1 MKKYFIL
8 LLVSFLG
15 LYVSGQSISSY
26 VIGSAGESVE
36 AGGISVSWTLGE
48 LAIETLEDNGN
59 TLILTQGFQ
68 QGYFETNNAPTA
80 ISLSANTIT
89 EDQPIGSVIGSFSS
103 TDPDNGDTFSYSL
116 LSGDGTNDADNS
128 DFTIESNELK
138 TASLLD
144 YEIQDVYHIYVRT
157 TDAGGLYYE
166 ESFVINV
173 TDVVET
179 GVIEILQSKFKI
191 FPNPAS
197 EFVQVELESGE
208 IKEAVIELYDLDGKL
223 VYNSIFNIA
232 EIRTQIDITNLSSSQ
247 YILKISDPEGKEL
260 QTFKLIKR

>member
-1 MKKYFIL
+1 MKKYYIL

-68 QGYFETNNAPTA
+68 QGYLETNNAPTA
-80 ISLSANTIT
+80 ISLSVNTIS
-89 EDQPIGSVIGSFSS
+89 EDKPIGSVIGLFSS
-103 TDPDNGDTFSYSL
+103 TDPDNGDTFNYSL
-116 LSGDGTNDADNS
+116 VSGDGTNDADNS
-128 DFTIESNELK
+128 DFSIESNELK
-138 TASLLD
+138 TTSLLD
-144 YEIQDVYHIYVRT
+144 YDIQNVYNIYVRT

-166 ESFVINV
+166 KSFDINV
-173 TDVVET
+173 TDVVGT
-179 GVIEILQSKFKI
+179 AVIEILQSKFKV

-197 EFVQVELESGE
+197 EFVWIEFESGE
-208 IKEAVIELYDLDGKL
+208 IKEAIIELYDLDGKL
-223 VYNSIFNIA
+223 VYNNIFNIT
-232 EIRTQIDITNLSSSQ
+232 EIRTQIDIANLSSSQ
-247 YILKISDPEGKEL
+247 YILKISDSEGKEL
-260 QTFKLIKR
+260 QNFKLIKR